1 MISTPAIAPADQAL
15 ARAVH
20 DLHGPL
26 TVIRGLCATLAGC
39 EERAER
45 RRALALIDA
54 EVMRV
59 AHGLAGL
66 VREGRDDPPTAGAD
80 LTALVRSAAERFAA
94 VGAPDEIGIRVLGTV
109 RCAPVAAA
117 TGRIERAL
125 DNLLRN
131 AVRHAGAR
139 GTVVVRVAVA
149 SGTVEVRVRDG
160 GRGVLP
166 EEREAIFLPGV
177 RGAAARGEGKGLGLA
192 IAREIAEECGGTLTL
207 DPAGPGACFRLRLPL
222 APTPTD
228 APRAA

>member
-1 MISTPAIAPADQAL
+1 VIGTPAVAPGDQAL

-26 TVIRGLCATLAGC
+26 TVIRGLCATLAGG

-59 AHGLAGL
+59 ARGLAAL
-66 VREGRDDPPTAGAD
+66 VRDGEERRPPVHAD
-80 LTALVRSAAERFAA
+80 VAALVRSAAERFAA
-94 VGAPDEIGIRVLGTV
+94 VGAADGVAVRVLGTG
-109 RCAPVAAA
+109 RAAPVAGDA
-117 TGRIERAL
+117 GRVERAL

-131 AVRHAGAR
+131 AVRLAGAR
-139 GTVVVRVAVA
+139 GTVVVRGAVA
-149 SGTVEVRVRDG
+149 GGWVEVRVRDG

-166 EEREAIFLPGV
+166 KEREAIFVAGV
-177 RGAAARGEGKGLGLA
+177 RGAGAPGEGRGLGLA

-207 DPAGPGACFRLRLPL
+207 DAAGPGACFRLRLPL
-222 APTPTD
+222 APALD